1 MVGLFRK
8 TATEP
13 ELGDRIAGLT
23 RRRGAQPAAPADIG
37 LVEDA
42 PADAP
47 ARPAPSAPPPTSLDP
62 PPDAVTT
69 SLAERPVATLAA
81 RPMPAAVQPDAEV
94 QPEAPKSD
102 ALLRPAPLAGAAAD
116 PDGDRPRLAFPGRP
130 EARQPS
136 VAAPSVNSLDDK
148 LAEARQQLSARL
160 GAEIRPERRSLLSRG
175 ELAKLVDAAVQAYFV
190 RNSVNADP
198 LARRDLVT
206 AILQELLSPG
216 TPDPDAVGNR
226 RSPHRALVESAK
238 AQIQPLVL
246 EHMDVAAAAEMPRA
260 AFEAQLTGWVKELL
274 AETKIQLNFAE
285 QRELVE
291 SLVADM
297 LGLGP
302 LEPLM
307 SDETITDIMVNGPR
321 QVYIERKGKLELAD
335 VHFRD
340 DQHVMNVATKI
351 VSRVGRRIDE
361 AKPLVDARLD
371 DGSRVNI
378 IIPPLALD
386 GPSISIRKFSKK
398 TITLDIM
405 AQTGSISAPM
415 ATVLKIAARC
425 RLNILISGGTGSGK
439 TTLLNAMS
447 RMIDP
452 AERTVTIEDAAEL
465 QLQQPHVVR
474 LETRPPNLEG
484 SGEITMR
491 DLLKNALRMRPDRI
505 IIGECRGEEAL
516 DMLQAMNTG
525 HDGSM
530 STIHANNPR
539 EALTRLENMI
549 GMGGYNLPSKA
560 MRTQIA
566 SAVHLIAQ
574 VNRMRDGTRRVT
586 HIVEVVGMEG
596 DIITTQELFSYQFQ
610 GETGEGRLRGTFV
623 PSGIRPAFLPRAEY
637 FGLDRA
643 LLEAI

>member
-1 MVGLFRK
+1 MVSLFRK
-8 TATEP
+8 SSAEP
-13 ELGDRIAGLT
+13 DLDVRIAGLA
-23 RRRGAQPAAPADIG
+23 RRRIGGQPIEAVESKPDESTAVAPLERPIAALAG
-37 LVEDA
+37 LQQL
-42 PADAP
+42 
-47 ARPAPSAPPPTSLDP
+47 APSAPSQAP
-62 PPDAVTT
+62 A
-69 SLAERPVATLAA
+69 PVAPAPVPAIVPSSNPTPEEAVPSPLPFMA
-81 RPMPAAVQPDAEV
+81 RPAEAPPQRPGPAAFQRPNATPSPDAEG
-94 QPEAPKSD
+94 Q
-102 ALLRPAPLAGAAAD
+102 
-116 PDGDRPRLAFPGRP
+116 
-130 EARQPS
+130 
-136 VAAPSVNSLDDK
+136 SLDEK
-148 LAEARQQLSARL
+148 LTAAKAQLIARL
-160 GAEIRPERRSLLSRG
+160 SSEIRPERRSLLSRG
-175 ELAKLVDAAVQAYFV
+175 ELAKLVDAAVQAHFV
-190 RNSVNADP
+190 RNAINADP
-198 LARRDLVT
+198 LSRRDLVT
-206 AILQELLSPG
+206 TILQELLNPG
-216 TPDPDAVGNR
+216 VPDPEALGNR
-226 RSPHRALVESAK
+226 RMPHRALVESAK

-246 EHMDVAAAAEMPRA
+246 EHMDIAAAAEMPRP

-307 SDETITDIMVNGPR
+307 ADETITDIMVNGPR
-321 QVYIERKGKLELAD
+321 QVYIERRGKLELAD
-335 VHFRD
+335 VQFRD

-351 VSRVGRRIDE
+351 VSRIGRRIDE
-361 AKPLVDARLD
+361 SRPLVDARLE

-386 GPSISIRKFSKK
+386 GPSISIRKFAKK

-452 AERTVTIEDAAEL
+452 VERTVTIEDAAEL

-549 GMGGYNLPSKA
+549 GMGGINLPSKA
-560 MRTQIA
+560 VRTQIA
-566 SAVHLIAQ
+566 SAIQLIAQ

-586 HIVEVVGMEG
+586 HLVEVIGMEG
-596 DIITTQELFSYQFQ
+596 DVITTQELFSYQFQ
-610 GETGEGRLRGTFV
+610 GETGEGKLRGIFQ

>member
-1 MVGLFRK
+1 
-8 TATEP
+8 
-13 ELGDRIAGLT
+13 
-23 RRRGAQPAAPADIG
+23 
-37 LVEDA
+37 
-42 PADAP
+42 
-47 ARPAPSAPPPTSLDP
+47 
-62 PPDAVTT
+62 
-69 SLAERPVATLAA
+69 
-81 RPMPAAVQPDAEV
+81 
-94 QPEAPKSD
+94 
-102 ALLRPAPLAGAAAD
+102 
-116 PDGDRPRLAFPGRP
+116 
-130 EARQPS
+130 
-136 VAAPSVNSLDDK
+136 
-148 LAEARQQLSARL
+148 
-160 GAEIRPERRSLLSRG
+160 
-175 ELAKLVDAAVQAYFV
+175 
-190 RNSVNADP
+190 
-198 LARRDLVT
+198 
-206 AILQELLSPG
+206 
-216 TPDPDAVGNR
+216 
-226 RSPHRALVESAK
+226 
-238 AQIQPLVL
+238 
-246 EHMDVAAAAEMPRA
+246 MDVAAAAEMPRP

-285 QRELVE
+285 QRELVD
-291 SLVADM
+291 SLIADM

-307 SDETITDIMVNGPR
+307 SDETITDIMVNGPN
-321 QVYIERKGKLELAD
+321 QVYVERKGKLELAD
-335 VHFRD
+335 VRFRD
-340 DQHVMNVATKI
+340 DQHVMNVASKI

-549 GMGGYNLPSKA
+549 SMGAFNLPSKA

-566 SAVHLIAQ
+566 SAVHLICQ
-574 VNRMRDGTRRVT
+574 VNRMRDGARRVT

-610 GETGEGRLRGTFV
+610 GETGEGRLRGSFV
-623 PSGIRPAFLPRAEY
+623 PTGIRPAFLPRAEY